1 MKFNAK
7 KFNFLSLFKPCLI
20 AIMAIVLLGG
30 LIFSIF
36 GLNCGFDFTGG
47 TQLIVDFPYDKTI
60 QTEEGLQKASNKVRD
75 ILKEHGVNINSFQV
89 QGEYSEKC
97 FVVTF
102 KAIDENTVYNIRLA
116 INEEFNTSSTY
127 TSLADGEKNKI
138 LDDQT
143 INIYDI
149 TRRTSK
155 IDGFILPNTILT
167 TVATLLFALVIC
179 MVYALFRVK
188 LAGALSIV
196 FSGVMSILLTIAFVA
211 LTRIEVNTYLF
222 VALGLIELVSL
233 YTTVD
238 MMFKL
243 KEKLKNPLLT
253 DKTNQELANMVVQED
268 FVKNAIV
275 YAVAVGASVI
285 IGLFGVLNILKL
297 SLLTFVGL
305 AVSFALNLFVVPA
318 LWAVMNK
325 KRNLIKPTIVATTEV
340 QTNDVDDE
348 AEVVEIE

>member
-1 MKFNAK
+1 MKFNVK

-20 AIMAIVLLGG
+20 AILAIILLGG
-30 LIFSIF
+30 VIFGIF

-60 QTEEGLQKASNKVRD
+60 QDDEGLQNASNKISD

-102 KAIDENTVYNIRLA
+102 KTTDKDTVYDIRLA

-127 TSLADGEKNKI
+127 AGLADYEKNKI

-167 TVATLLFALVIC
+167 TIATLLFAVVIC
-179 MVYALFRVK
+179 MLYALFRVK

-196 FSGVMSILLTIAFVA
+196 FSGVMSVLLTVAFVA
-211 LTRIEVNTYLF
+211 LTRIEINTYFF
-222 VALGLIELVSL
+222 VALGLVEFVSL

-253 DKTNQELANMVVQED
+253 DKTNQELANMTVQET

-275 YAVAVGASVI
+275 YLVAVGVSVI
-285 IGLFGVLNILKL
+285 VGLFGVLNILKL
-297 SLLTFVGL
+297 SLVTFVGL
-305 AVSFALNLFVVPA
+305 AVSFALNLFVVTA

-325 KRNLIKPTIVATTEV
+325 KRNLIKPTIVATEDT
-340 QTNDVDDE
+340 TNDVDDE